1 MEEKISIVRQELDLV
16 FIIDKSGSMQGTKI
30 GAVNTAIREIKNIL
44 PEIQAQTA
52 DVDLKVSVLSFSDS
66 STWTNT
72 KDSVESFKWND
83 LYANGGTALGS
94 AYQNLLKF
102 LNKKQ
107 NGGQMPDYGGF
118 SPILILMTDGM
129 PTDNWSTPLN
139 DLRQKPWFRQA
150 LRYAIS
156 IEANTPE
163 AINVLREFTGDIET
177 VIKVFTAE
185 ALKQVIKVIAV
196 TSSKVKSQ
204 SATVSNTTTS
214 TGVNAVA
221 KAEIKENLEELDDV
235 EW

>member
-1 MEEKISIVRQELDLV
+1 
-16 FIIDKSGSMQGTKI
+16 
-30 GAVNTAIREIKNIL
+30 
-44 PEIQAQTA
+44 
-52 DVDLKVSVLSFSDS
+52 
-66 STWTNT
+66 
-72 KDSVESFKWND
+72 
-83 LYANGGTALGS
+83 
-94 AYQNLLKF
+94 
-102 LNKKQ
+102 
-107 NGGQMPDYGGF
+107 
-118 SPILILMTDGM
+118 M

-177 VIKVFTAE
+177 VIQVFTAE

-204 SATVSNTTTS
+204 SATVSNATTP